1 MLYHWVFIC
10 SVRYRYDTYRQ
21 KMEQHYKAL
30 EEEGRP
36 PLTEA
41 QKARKL
47 IASDAKA
54 LQEIRYYQRG
64 TENLVP
70 KAAMVR

>member
-1 MLYHWVFIC
+1 
-10 SVRYRYDTYRQ
+10 
-21 KMEQHYKAL
+21 MEAHYKAL